1 MKVIVSFIGLF
12 CYLISNGQVSDKEKW
27 RYINLHTS
35 LFNFIISE
43 MVYMDSTGE
52 ELKGDDIYCV
62 QIKNGQIIFDNSL
75 KKPELK
81 LISVNDSVINGCLLS
96 GAKDTLELTLNDGYY
111 PDFQTEVKI
120 NGRWFPFQINKP
132 FNCGMG
138 VGKGRLFPNYKCKLI
153 LNRTTKGKIKLPFR
167 LKLQLNKKKI
177 YSNEIEISC
186 SREQYKMIP
195 KRIKEYTF

>member
-1 MKVIVSFIGLF
+1 MKIILFFIGLF
-12 CYLISNGQVSDKEKW
+12 CSVVVQGQISDKEQW
-27 RYINLHTS
+27 RYVNLNTS
-35 LFNFIISE
+35 LLNLIISE
-43 MVYMDSTGE
+43 MIYTDSTGKNLTE
-52 ELKGDDIYCV
+52 NEIYSTQIEKGEIV
-62 QIKNGQIIFDNSL
+62 FDNSL